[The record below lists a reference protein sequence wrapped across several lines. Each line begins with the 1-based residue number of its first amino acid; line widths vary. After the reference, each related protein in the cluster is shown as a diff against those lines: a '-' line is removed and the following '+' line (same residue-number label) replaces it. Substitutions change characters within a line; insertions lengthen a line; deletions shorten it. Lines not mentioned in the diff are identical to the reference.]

1 MAKQIEEKEEEY
13 ADLKNLTKRQKEEF
27 DNLII
32 NYSDAS
38 EKLMEIKK
46 ELEDRTKEIDEL
58 NEARRQ
64 AEKKAEDEF
73 KIRTDLE
80 HKEEINKIKSDRT
93 NRLLE
98 LNKLG
103 VGDVREIAESYNI
116 PLREQA
122 GKRTWFRKDE
132 LIKAIVNIEYSKTPI
147 LTPAKPKRESS
158 ILC

>member
-1 MAKQIEEKEEEY
+1 M
-13 ADLKNLTKRQKEEF
+13 
-27 DNLII
+27 
-32 NYSDAS
+32 
-38 EKLMEIKK
+38 
-46 ELEDRTKEIDEL
+46 EDRTKEIDEL

-98 LNKLG
+98 LNRLG
-103 VGDVREIAESYNI
+103 VGDVRDIAESYNI

-132 LIKAIVNIEYSKTPI
+132 LIKSIVNIEYPKTPL
-147 LTPAKPKRESS
+147 LTPAKPKREIS
-158 ILC
+158 IEEEI